1 MKRIKATWKG
11 VGIEGI
17 LVSETKDSKTIKLN
31 SGYNIGVKGKE
42 LKDVELGEEIAI
54 EDKAAE
60 EEGDGEISIL
70 GCGGTISSEVDYG
83 TGAVFPRMSPSF
95 LKKSFPEIE
104 SISTIRAKTIFNI
117 FSEDMNAGHW
127 GMMAESAFEELKDGK
142 KGVVLLHGTDTMHY
156 SAAAMSFALEG
167 LNAPV
172 IFTGAQRSSDR
183 PSSDN
188 KLNLLSSVFS
198 ATQDIAEVGIVMHSG
213 INDDTA
219 YYIRGNRAR
228 KMHSS
233 RRDAFRSINIP
244 PLAKADYKKGSFEQ
258 LYEYRKRGNSKP
270 KLMNKFSANVALVYV
285 YPGMRKEMIR
295 GLGTFDGIVL
305 AGTGLGH
312 LPTNPHNDPLAIS
325 VIKEVKELCDSG
337 IPVFMASQTIY
348 GRINLD
354 IYSAGRLIQEAGVMG
369 NGLDMTPETAYIKL
383 CWVLGQEKNAK
394 KVREIMEKDIAGELS
409 GRSSM
414 AGYSPFQ

>member
-1 MKRIKATWKG
+1 
-11 VGIEGI
+11 
-17 LVSETKDSKTIKLN
+17 
-31 SGYNIGVKGKE
+31 
-42 LKDVELGEEIAI
+42 
-54 EDKAAE
+54 
-60 EEGDGEISIL
+60 
-70 GCGGTISSEVDYG
+70 
-83 TGAVFPRMSPSF
+83 
-95 LKKSFPEIE
+95 
-104 SISTIRAKTIFNI
+104 
-117 FSEDMNAGHW
+117 
-127 GMMAESAFEELKDGK
+127 
-142 KGVVLLHGTDTMHY
+142 
-156 SAAAMSFALEG
+156 
-167 LNAPV
+167 
-172 IFTGAQRSSDR
+172 
-183 PSSDN
+183 
-188 KLNLLSSVFS
+188 
-198 ATQDIAEVGIVMHSG
+198 
-213 INDDTA
+213 
-219 YYIRGNRAR
+219 
-228 KMHSS
+228 
-233 RRDAFRSINIP
+233 
-244 PLAKADYKKGSFEQ
+244 
-258 LYEYRKRGNSKP
+258 
-270 KLMNKFSANVALVYV
+270 MNKFSANVALVYV
-285 YPGMRKEMIR
+285 YPGMRKEMIG